1 MSAVQAERDST
12 IVTAVF
18 RTRASVERG
27 WRAAVDLGYRRED
40 IELMLSE
47 QTRDQLFSDAAAPR
61 GVGAKADEVIE
72 ERSAAQK
79 LGGPTGGHIGVIAP
93 VLAGIGTLLLIP
105 GGILAAGPAAIAL
118 GAAGA
123 VGLAGGVITALTNWG
138 VPKARVE
145 VYENAIRDGG
155 VLLGVKPRSPEHAQ
169 MLVDAWRASG
179 GELVH
184 S

>member
-1 MSAVQAERDST
+1 MSAAQLEHDPA

-18 RTRASVERG
+18 RTRANAERA
-27 WRAAVDLGYRRED
+27 WRAAVDLGYRSEN

-47 QTRDQLFSDAAAPR
+47 KTRDRLFGDAAS
-61 GVGAKADEVIE
+61 GGMSAKADEVVE
-72 ERSAAQK
+72 ERSTAEK

-138 VPKARVE
+138 VPKGRVE
-145 VYENAIRDGG
+145 LYESAIRDGG
-155 VLLGVKPRSPEHAQ
+155 VLLGVKPRSREDAQ
-169 MLVDAWRASG
+169 SLMEAWRASG